1 MHSVFPVIRDT
12 NGNISRVTQGSDYT
26 QDGVSVSVVGQHLS
40 RVPIAQVVITNPGE
54 RGLIPAQPFW
64 PPTFS
69 ITSTPAIHRRATTQP
84 PNLPPQ
90 QGAHAQTHT
99 DAHLNEVESGVV
111 VLDHGYREA
120 EANADQQLPPVVLNA
135 LKKIRTRTDPPN
147 VVIFVDELRSQAAG
161 DGGQKE
167 GQLPPSPPQLPFPQL
182 PPPPPPPRLITSTT
196 RGSRGKKSDFRDE
209 PSTLAIQ
216 GQTLLLE
223 NNNQRRRPQ
232 LPPPPPRTPR
242 PQSSIYPTRVSLTKR
257 PGVKEVGLST
267 LAIQGQTQTLQ
278 NPWSSSLGSI
288 SLPRPKEPNVSSDPV
303 VPNTRV
309 PLKNL
314 GGINTRGEGVPG
326 QVRDEEIQVKD
337 IQDKDEGVIS
347 PRPSITGP
355 VVRSKGTVVS
365 QVTEE
370 APLRNPNVNSQPS
383 QNVPRDPTRPIQNQH
398 FENNPFTSS
407 QDQTDP
413 NLSVQQTSEFLQQSS
428 SGINTP
434 QDIYT
439 STVAPPSRRITT
451 PIPPPHFSVFP
462 QHNIRTG
469 SDARSGG
476 SPEPSYSSTVEG
488 EEERPDQSIPQ
499 QRIPQ
504 RYLTPT
510 HTPQTSNNGY
520 LPSTP
525 GNQPSSTGYLP
536 SSPPQ
541 QQPPPTSGYLPTNPA
556 KQPPNSGY
564 LPSTPINQ
572 TPPSGYLPSTPNQQP
587 STSGYLPSTP
597 INHTPPSGYLPSTPN
612 PQPSPSGY
620 LPSTPNQQPSTSGY
634 LPSIQSRPPSQEARP
649 VGPSPGGQVR
659 APQQQPVP
667 LYIQRLVP
675 PYPSSPP
682 ATVLPERTRGGQAK
696 YRLQSHDIRFS
707 TPSRQQPPK
716 SVSQSG
722 NDEEYYYDDY
732 YYYYYDYDDD
742 AGGENVASRPPVT
755 TPTSAVPS
763 LSTTPS
769 GNRKIITPPP
779 AYFRRRPTTP
789 PPGYS
794 QRRITRPSSQ
804 SSNTEEG
811 TESGYLPL
819 PPSSS
824 PQSLLLNTLPA
835 STEVPLTSNLHTGSP
850 HLVTLYST
858 PTQVPL
864 TPSPTDQLFK
874 KPPQHSINTEEG
886 IDGYIPPPKD
896 IVYHIDTQ
904 ITPPNK
910 EYSYIPVAPEPTHT
924 TTTTTTT
931 TMVKGR
937 FQTLPPGKIDDS
949 EEVDGIIVSN
959 REPPPSIS
967 PGSGY
972 GSGRVNVPPSVNIH
986 TPPRE
991 GNNGQELG
999 GGVSDGPTPPINTSP
1014 GSGYGSGR
1022 TTRPSTSGS
1031 GYGSGGRTRPGVS
1044 GSGYGSGGRTQPS
1057 TSPGGLGYT
1066 GGSRFIPSLQ
1076 VELGTIV
1083 GNGQQLTVRVP
1094 LEDLARYQLS
1104 QRGKSRVTKPKQPV
1118 YFPPTL
1124 PREQTTSEPQVD
1136 LPLDK
1141 PLPRKDNVG
1150 IVLDTEFQTDN
1161 NTSDTATQRDNE
1173 EGTISEIL
1181 PPRRE
1186 GNRVPNI
1193 KDIPQTA
1200 TQQTPPHN
1208 VNPSLNHEYS
1218 EIQGDG
1224 RRLSDSSIAEDVINQ
1239 DGPRSV
1245 FHNPSD
1251 NPSDDNVNISN
1262 TEGNNKGLAN
1272 IEKTSSGTIDELT
1285 TRENETQFSDSLVPE
1300 FKPSLPDQV
1309 LNTGREISPTQQTS
1323 LAKEVSQAPP
1333 GRKPQETRGTDTRVP
1348 PERSPHTS
1356 QFKREARYPSG
1367 GKNFARLPLV
1377 GFTGHQVYN
1386 VRNTNTDSLS
1396 TQEKSPEANEGT
1408 SHTRDDDIPHSRDD
1422 VPGTR
1427 EGILWT
1433 PYTRDRTLTNFHTR
1447 EQTSHTTERTPH
1459 NRERTQ
1465 HLSSRERTT
1474 YSREKPPPWAPYTR
1488 ARSLQNPGRGG
1499 RTSYPS
1505 YTTTRRLDQDVED
1518 LVIVKEEDLLYPRV
1532 SIPPSSP
1539 ALWGRPFYVQGRE
1552 QLGPFVMSS
1561 F

>member
-1 MHSVFPVIRDT
+1 MFLTILLCLS
-12 NGNISRVTQGSDYT
+12 
-26 QDGVSVSVVGQHLS
+26 VSVSVVGQHLS

-69 ITSTPAIHRRATTQP
+69 ISSTPAIHRRATTQP
-84 PNLPPQ
+84 PSLPQRP
-90 QGAHAQTHT
+90 HAYTHT

-135 LKKIRTRTDPPN
+135 LKKIRTRTDPPS
-147 VVIFVDELRSQAAG
+147 VVIFVDELRSQAEG

-167 GQLPPSPPQLPFPQL
+167 GQLPPLPQVPPSPQLP

-196 RGSRGKKSDFRDE
+196 RGSQGKKSDFRDE

-216 GQTLLLE
+216 GHTLLVE

-232 LPPPPPRTPR
+232 LLPPPPPPRTPR

-267 LAIQGQTQTLQ
+267 LAIQGQTQTQQ
-278 NPWSSSLGSI
+278 NPLTSSLGSI

-314 GGINTRGEGVPG
+314 GGINTRDEGGPG

-337 IQDKDEGVIS
+337 IQDKDEGVV
-347 PRPSITGP
+347 PTRPSITGP

-365 QVTEE
+365 QVIEE
-370 APLRNPNVNSQPS
+370 ALRNSNVNSQSS
-383 QNVPRDPTRPIQNQH
+383 QNVPRDPTRPIQNPN

-407 QDQTDP
+407 QDQTEP

-428 SGINTP
+428 SGINKP

-439 STVAPPSRRITT
+439 STVAPPPRRITT

-462 QHNIRTG
+462 QHNIRTV
-469 SDARSGG
+469 SDARSG
-476 SPEPSYSSTVEG
+476 SRKPSYSSSTVEG
-488 EEERPDQSIPQ
+488 EEGKLDQSIPQ

-525 GNQPSSTGYLP
+525 VNQPSSTGYLP
-536 SSPPQ
+536 SSPTQ
-541 QQPPPTSGYLPTNPA
+541 QQPQPTSGYLPTNPT
-556 KQPPNSGY
+556 KRPPNSGY
-564 LPSTPINQ
+564 LPSVPINQ
-572 TPPSGYLPSTPNQQP
+572 TPS
-587 STSGYLPSTP
+587 
-597 INHTPPSGYLPSTPN
+597 
-612 PQPSPSGY
+612 SGY

-634 LPSIQSRPPSQEARP
+634 LPSIQSRPPSQAARP

-659 APQQQPVP
+659 APQPEPVP
-667 LYIQRLVP
+667 LYIQQLVP

-682 ATVLPERTRGGQAK
+682 ATVLPERTRGGQVK

-707 TPSRQQPPK
+707 TPSQQQQAPK

-722 NDEEYYYDDY
+722 TDEEYYYDDY
-732 YYYYYDYDDD
+732 YYYYYDYEDDA

-755 TPTSAVPS
+755 RPTSAVPS
-763 LSTTPS
+763 LSTTTS
-769 GNRKIITPPP
+769 GTRKIITPPP
-779 AYFRRRPTTP
+779 AYFRRRRPTTP

-794 QRRITRPSSQ
+794 QRRTTRPSPQ
-804 SSNTEEG
+804 STNTEEG

-819 PPSSS
+819 PPSTS
-824 PQSLLLNTLPA
+824 PQSLSLNTLPA
-835 STEVPLTSNLHTGSP
+835 STDIPLTSHLHTDSP

-864 TPSPTDQLFK
+864 TPSPLDPLFK
-874 KPPQHSINTEEG
+874 KPPQHSVNTDEENN
-886 IDGYIPPPKD
+886 GYIPPPKD
-896 IVYHIDTQ
+896 TVYHIDTQ
-904 ITPPNK
+904 FTPPNK
-910 EYSYIPVAPEPTHT
+910 EFSYIPVAPEPTP
-924 TTTTTTT
+924 TTTT

-937 FQTLPPGKIDDS
+937 FQTLPPGKGDDS

-959 REPPPSIS
+959 REPPPSIF
-967 PGSGY
+967 PASGY
-972 GSGRVNVPPSVNIH
+972 GSGRVNVSPPVNIN
-986 TPPRE
+986 T
-991 GNNGQELG
+991 QELG

-1014 GSGYGSGR
+1014 GSGYGSGG
-1022 TTRPSTSGS
+1022 TTRPGAPGSGYGSGRTRPGAPGS
-1031 GYGSGGRTRPGVS
+1031 GYGSGGG
-1044 GSGYGSGGRTQPS
+1044 TQPS
-1057 TSPGGLGYT
+1057 SSPGGSGYT
-1066 GGSRFIPSLQ
+1066 GGSRFIPSAQ
-1076 VELGTIV
+1076 VEVGTIV

-1094 LEDLARYQLS
+1094 LEDLTRYQLS

-1118 YFPPTL
+1118 YFPPSL
-1124 PREQTTSEPQVD
+1124 PRQQTTSEPQVD

-1141 PLPRKDNVG
+1141 PLPRNDVVG

-1161 NTSDTATQRDNE
+1161 NTSDSATQRDNE
-1173 EGTISEIL
+1173 EDTISEISL
-1181 PPRRE
+1181 PRRE
-1186 GNRVPNI
+1186 GDRVPSI

-1200 TQQTPPHN
+1200 TQQTPPHI
-1208 VNPSLNHEYS
+1208 VNPSLNHEDS

-1262 TEGNNKGLAN
+1262 NEGNNKGLAN
-1272 IEKTSSGTIDELT
+1272 IEKTPSGTIDELT
-1285 TRENETQFSDSLVPE
+1285 TREDTQFSDSLVPE
-1300 FKPSLPDQV
+1300 FKPSLPDQI
-1309 LNTGREISPTQQTS
+1309 LNNGRQFSPPQQTS
-1323 LAKEVSQAPP
+1323 LSKEVSQAPP

-1348 PERSPHTS
+1348 PERSPALHTS

-1377 GFTGHQVYN
+1377 GFTGEQVN
-1386 VRNTNTDSLS
+1386 NGRNTNILS
-1396 TQEKSPEANEGT
+1396 TQEKSPEANEET
-1408 SHTRDDDIPHSRDD
+1408 SHSRADDIPHSRDD
-1422 VPGTR
+1422 IPGSR
-1427 EGILWT
+1427 DRLLWT
-1433 PYTRDRTLTNFHTR
+1433 PYTRDRTLTNFHSR
-1447 EQTSHTTERTPH
+1447 EQTSHTTETTPH
-1459 NRERTQ
+1459 NRESTQ
-1465 HLSSRERTT
+1465 HHLTPRERTT
-1474 YSREKPPPWAPYTR
+1474 HNREKPPPWAPYTR

-1518 LVIVKEEDLLYPRV
+1518 LVIVEEEEEDLSYPRV
-1532 SIPPSSP
+1532 SLPPSSP
-1539 ALWGRPFYVQGRE
+1539 ALWGRPFFVQGRE